1 MTRTGIAI
9 LGAFGVFMGWIL
21 LSLLLLLYGNDWW
34 LSGLTTLTV
43 FAWLGVLLVV
53 MFQQGRVRAA
63 ATGAVI
69 AAAAYWLL
77 TLGPWFSAN
86 VGPTL
91 LTSRLLASVD
101 VMLHGNNQPA
111 QSITWTYPPT
121 QPAYING
128 GPGGV
133 YTSNTFQAAFVPQA
147 YTLVTNAA
155 AAPGGTV
162 FQALGQWLFIWLCAG
177 VGGCTALLMQMRS
190 EKKQSRAA
198 PAVVGESPFAPTAP
212 DAPAPPAE
220 AQGKTEGAAS

>member
-1 MTRTGIAI
+1 MTRTGIAV

-43 FAWLGVLLVV
+43 FAWLAALLAV
-53 MFQQGRVRAA
+53 MFQQGRVRAT

-77 TLGPWFSAN
+77 ALGPWFGAN

-101 VMLHGNNQPA
+101 LMLHGNTQQTQA
-111 QSITWTYPPT
+111 LAWSYPMG
-121 QPAYING
+121 QAAYVNG
-128 GPGGV
+128 GSGV
-133 YTSNTFQAAFVPQA
+133 YTSNTLQAAFVPQA

-155 AAPGGTV
+155 ASPGGTV
-162 FQALGQWLFIWLCAG
+162 FQSLGQWLFIWLCAG
-177 VGGCTALLMQMRS
+177 IGGGAALLMQMRS
-190 EKKQSRAA
+190 EKKQSRAT
-198 PAVVGESPFAPTAP
+198 PAVVGESPFAP
-212 DAPAPPAE
+212 PAPGSPTPPLE